1 MNGQIDAETDVCKD
15 KFGIKLQLD
24 ERVQQYHDC
33 TQMEWNTNEYNDIYL
48 HGAILDS
55 LTILGEVYARD
66 RKLVGL
72 NKPEV

>member
-1 MNGQIDAETDVCKD
+1 MDRQMLEADVCKD

-33 TQMEWNTNEYNDIYL
+33 TQMEWNTNEDNGISL
-48 HGAILDS
+48 HGAFLNS

-72 NKPEV
+72 KEPEV